1 MVERAGR
8 PPGTLAVRPRAGI
21 GTTMVQEAAAVAAR
35 VVYVAAWAMVLVMAA
50 FVVMTLM
57 HVDHG
62 SSSLLVADER
72 VARAIASPF
81 KFLNGLELR
90 HGWG

>member
-1 MVERAGR
+1 
-8 PPGTLAVRPRAGI
+8 
-21 GTTMVQEAAAVAAR
+21 MVQEAAAVAAR

-72 VARAIASPF
+72 IARAIASPF